1 MQTIEIYTKPTCG
14 YCHMAKRVLTAKGV
28 SFTEVNI
35 TAQPE
40 KRAEMI
46 QRAKGGTTVPQI
58 FIGGKHVGGC
68 DDLMALDRQGKLD
81 ALLSA

>member
-14 YCHMAKRVLTAKGV
+14 FCHMAKRVLTAKGV

-35 TAQPE
+35 TAQPG

-46 QRAKGGTTVPQI
+46 QRAKGGSTVPQI

-68 DDLMALDRQGKLD
+68 DDLMTLDRQGKLD
-81 ALLSA
+81 GLLSA

>member
-28 SFTEVNI
+28 SFTEMNI

-46 QRAKGGTTVPQI
+46 QRAKGGSTVPQI

>member
-14 YCHMAKRVLTAKGV
+14 FCHMAKRVLTAKGV

-46 QRAKGGTTVPQI
+46 QRAKGGSTVPQI

-68 DDLMALDRQGKLD
+68 DDLMTLYRQGKLD
-81 ALLSA
+81 GLLSA

>member
-1 MQTIEIYTKPTCG
+1 MRTIEIYTKPTCG
-14 YCHMAKRVLTAKGV
+14 FCHMAKRVLTAKGF

-46 QRAKGGTTVPQI
+46 QRAKGGSTVPQI

-68 DDLMALDRQGKLD
+68 DDLMTLDRQGKLD
-81 ALLSA
+81 GLLSA

>member
-14 YCHMAKRVLTAKGV
+14 FCHMAKRVLTAKGV

-46 QRAKGGTTVPQI
+46 QRAKGGSTVPQI

-68 DDLMALDRQGKLD
+68 DALMMLDRQGKLD
-81 ALLSA
+81 GLLSA

>member
-14 YCHMAKRVLTAKGV
+14 FCHMAKRVLTAKGV

-46 QRAKGGTTVPQI
+46 QRAKGGSTVPQI

-68 DDLMALDRQGKLD
+68 DDLITLDRQGKLD
-81 ALLSA
+81 GLLSA

>member
-14 YCHMAKRVLTAKGV
+14 FCHMAKRVLTGKGV

-46 QRAKGGTTVPQI
+46 QRAKGGSTVPQI

-81 ALLSA
+81 GLLSA

>member
-14 YCHMAKRVLTAKGV
+14 FCHMAKRVLTAKGV

-46 QRAKGGTTVPQI
+46 QRAKGGSTVPQI

-68 DDLMALDRQGKLD
+68 DDLMTLDRQGKLD
-81 ALLSA
+81 GLLSE